1 MFGYVREYPPE
12 LKLKHH
18 VFYRA
23 VYCGVC
29 KSMGRCTGFCSRAT
43 LSYDMAFLALVRM
56 ALEKTSYAVVPQ
68 RCVLHP
74 VKKHP
79 ILKENAALDYSA
91 RVSALLFHGKVSDNI
106 ADSRGAKRLLFQAI
120 WPFAEHFR
128 KKAGLE
134 AVDAQICERLAALSA
149 LEKQA
154 CESVDQTAEIFGM
167 LCADFFAFGLEDE
180 SETIARSLG
189 KHIGRWI
196 YAADALDDFERDVKS
211 GAYNPFAALYGAAL
225 PESAKESV
233 AAAMKNELV
242 SAGKAL
248 DLIDFEDENIK
259 TLVYHI
265 VFEGMLRKTE
275 ELTHKKKSKGEL
287 R

>member
-1 MFGYVREYPPE
+1 
-12 LKLKHH
+12 
-18 VFYRA
+18 
-23 VYCGVC
+23 
-29 KSMGRCTGFCSRAT
+29 
-43 LSYDMAFLALVRM
+43 
-56 ALEKTSYAVVPQ
+56 
-68 RCVLHP
+68 
-74 VKKHP
+74 
-79 ILKENAALDYSA
+79 
-91 RVSALLFHGKVSDNI
+91 
-106 ADSRGAKRLLFQAI
+106 
-120 WPFAEHFR
+120 
-128 KKAGLE
+128 
-134 AVDAQICERLAALSA
+134 
-149 LEKQA
+149 
-154 CESVDQTAEIFGM
+154 M

-211 GAYNPFAALYGAAL
+211 GTYNPFAALYGAAL
-225 PESAKESV
+225 PESAKKSV

-248 DLIDFEDENIK
+248 DLIDFENENIK